1 MVYTELKQV
10 FQELKRTS
18 PREDLTAHIIFT
30 EDSFAT
36 LYPLLSRTYLVS
48 SDNKGFRPHMF
59 SNSIFAYC
67 LDKTSDQG
75 ARLDWYMEEE
85 GNSGGWKVEDC
96 YILEQMRDTAAIP
109 NYSRT
114 MQIDGTAFYFFSDTC
129 IQVREAHEKDTIHLE
144 PVRGDQTV
152 CGEWVELSIDRV
164 YGYCTL
170 LERHLNSQVNR
181 NPNNTPLPCG
191 EV

>member
-1 MVYTELKQV
+1 MNYSEVKQI

-18 PREDLTAHIIFT
+18 PRENLTAHIIFT

-36 LYPLLSRTYLVS
+36 RYPLLSRTYSVS
-48 SDNKGFRPHMF
+48 SDNKAFWPNMGGY
-59 SNSIFAYC
+59 SIFAYC

-75 ARLDWYMEEE
+75 VRLDWYMAEE
-85 GNSGGWKVEDC
+85 GNPGGWKVEDC

-114 MQIDGTAFYFFSDTC
+114 MQIDGTAFYFFGDTC
-129 IQVREAHEKDTIHLE
+129 IRVREAHEKDTIHLE
-144 PVRGDQTV
+144 PVAGDQTA
-152 CGEWVELSIDRV
+152 CGEWVDLPIDRV

-170 LERHLNSQVNR
+170 LERHFNR
-181 NPNNTPLPCG
+181 R
-191 EV
+191 EES